1 MRWLTWALGTR
12 LLQVKVT
19 WGGKPVESR
28 AVGAGSE
35 VLPDLPLGLNVHPTS
50 RGFHLTTREGTIELR
65 EGEGASL
72 ERGKLGIEVGVIRR
86 RFFPRLALEQSDL
99 VLPVIVLAVSLLI
112 AQLQLFS
119 SLFASESPAA
129 AAPEPSPEFIARL
142 LQERYGGA
150 DQGVIAPTES
160 RPSGDKI
167 EAYYLPS
174 GHAGPIEKAR
184 GGKNLGRR
192 VQQGELEEQS
202 EAPTSPPVVEQ
213 GTEMLAEDS
222 EEAPEVAP
230 DALGEDPES
239 KQIAEHITQGWG
251 FTDWYDTED
260 ARSDAQEIKK
270 NLELSRQLLRIDPN
284 DPYALS
290 IRAYYEYLAMDFK
303 AARRT
308 YEKYTKLYPEDA
320 AGWNNLALTYKRTA
334 DYKKEEELYRIA
346 LALGP
351 DDSHALLNLAVCLA
365 HQGRFEEALAIME
378 RLERVIPNDPYADL
392 HRAKIYAAKGEKDK
406 AYRFLQKSLAAMRKL
421 DTLHNIEF
429 RQDIRIDPAFEEIR
443 SEERFSKLLDRYYG
457 DDPVGWWKRRR
468 P

>member
-1 MRWLTWALGTR
+1 MRWLTWALGRR

-19 WGGKPVESR
+19 WGGRPVESR
-28 AVGAGSE
+28 TVGAGSE
-35 VLPDLPLGLNVHPTS
+35 VLPDLPLGLNVQPTA
-50 RGFHLTTREGTIELR
+50 RGFQLSTQEGTIELR

-72 ERGKLGIEVGVIRR
+72 ERGRLGIEVGVIRR
-86 RFFPRLALEQSDL
+86 RFFPRLSFEQSDL

-119 SLFASESPAA
+119 SLFASDSAGP

-142 LQERYGGA
+142 LQERYDGA
-150 DQGVIAPTES
+150 DQGVIAPTEA

-167 EAYYLPS
+167 DAYYLPS

-202 EAPTSPPVVEQ
+202 MAPTAPPVVEQ
-213 GTEMLAEDS
+213 GTELLSEEA
-222 EEAPEVAP
+222 EEAPEVDP
-230 DALGEDPES
+230 DTTGEDPKTEE
-239 KQIAEHITQGWG
+239 IAEHITEGWG

-290 IRAYYEYLAMDFK
+290 LRAYYEYLAMDFK
-303 AARRT
+303 SARRT
-308 YEKYTKLYPEDA
+308 YEKVTKLYPEDA
-320 AGWNNLALTYKRTA
+320 SGWNNLALTYKRTG

-346 LALGP
+346 LGLSP

-365 HQGRFEEALAIME
+365 HQERFEEALAIMQK
-378 RLERVIPNDPYADL
+378 LERIIPNDPYADL
-392 HRAKIYAAKGEKDK
+392 HRAKIFAAKGEKEK
-406 AYRFLQKSLAAMRKL
+406 AYRFLQKSLSAMRKL

-429 RQDIRIDPAFEEIR
+429 RQDIRVDPAFEEIR

-457 DDPVGWWKRRR
+457 DDPGGWWKRRR